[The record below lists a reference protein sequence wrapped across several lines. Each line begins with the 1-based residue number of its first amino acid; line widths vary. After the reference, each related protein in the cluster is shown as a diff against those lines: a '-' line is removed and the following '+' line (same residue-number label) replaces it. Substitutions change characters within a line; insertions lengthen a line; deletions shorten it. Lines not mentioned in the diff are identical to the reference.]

1 MRRDQQLGMVAA
13 PPALAVIMTSTEAP
27 EEQLRIVDIR
37 SEPIVRQSAAVT
49 EAPPKGRSF
58 LTVLIP
64 VTATLTVLAV
74 WFLMYAFVLTGLEE
88 HGKQARLYDRFR
100 VELAG
105 ETAPLGGTIRPGAP
119 VALISAPGLG
129 GHKLVVVEGTTS
141 GVLRMG
147 PGHLMNTPLPG
158 QSGTS
163 VFLGR
168 SVTFG
173 GPFRHLSGLRRGERV
188 TVTTGQ
194 GVFVYRVTDIRYPGE
209 RGPAPLAA
217 DQSRL
222 TLVSSVSGGWRSG
235 WAPSRAVFVD
245 AMLVRGTVQPSPAG
259 RPSSVSAASRPMG
272 VDAGGLLPLILW
284 LDGLV
289 VAVALAVWCWFRWGR
304 RQTWM
309 VGVPVFVALL
319 WGTSGALTDFL
330 PNLL

>member
-1 MRRDQQLGMVAA
+1 MRKGGSLLR
-13 PPALAVIMTSTEAP
+13 ALS
-27 EEQLRIVDIR
+27 
-37 SEPIVRQSAAVT
+37 
-49 EAPPKGRSF
+49 
-58 LTVLIP
+58 P
-64 VTATLTVLAV
+64 VTAILTALAL

-88 HGKQARLYDRFR
+88 HGNQARLYDRFR

-105 ETAPLGGTIRPGAP
+105 ETAPLGGPIKPGAP
-119 VALISAPGLG
+119 VALISARALG
-129 GHKLVVVEGTTS
+129 GHRLVVVEGTTS
-141 GVLRMG
+141 GLLRSG

-163 VFLGR
+163 VVLGR

-173 GPFRHLSGLRRGERV
+173 GPFRFISGLKRGDQL
-188 TVTTGQ
+188 TATTGQ
-194 GVFVYRVTDIRYPGE
+194 GVFTYRVTDIRYPGD
-209 RGPAPLAA
+209 RGPMPLAA
-217 DQSRL
+217 HESRL
-222 TLVSSVSGGWRSG
+222 TLVSSVSSGWRSG

-245 AMLVRGTVQPSPAG
+245 AMLVRGTAQPSPAG

-272 VDAGGLLPLILW
+272 DDQGGLLPLIVW

-289 VAVALAVWCWFRWGR
+289 VAAAAAVWSWLRWGH

-319 WGTSGALTDFL
+319 WGTSGALTEFL